1 MHRGVMDYS
10 IYGKNDKYYA
20 GSEEK
25 IGITIDNAD
34 YIIKFQKRS
43 ETGLLNNTFC
53 EYIGCHIFSML
64 GMNVQKT
71 YLGTF
76 HGRSIVL
83 LEDFIK
89 ENQQFVPFN
98 EVGDSSLENDRETY
112 QYSYT
117 DIMRMLEEN
126 TKLTEVLQTISQF
139 WRMYIIDALIGNFD
153 RHGANWGFIKEK
165 NRYTLAPV
173 FDNGSCLFPRIHT
186 DEACLEILDNVDEID
201 KRIYSFPTSQ
211 IQLGN
216 KKSSYY
222 DVISSLQFPEC
233 NQALRNIASKVDFE
247 QIDALIDAIDEISAI
262 QKRFYKIILQ
272 ERFKKILLAALEKL
286 QKGTACD

>member
-1 MHRGVMDYS
+1 MDYS
-10 IYGKNDKYYA
+10 KYAKNDKYYA

-25 IGITIDNAD
+25 ISITIDDAD

-43 ETGLLNNTFC
+43 ETGLLNNTVC

-64 GMNVQKT
+64 GMNVQNT
-71 YLGTF
+71 YLGTYQ
-76 HGRSIVL
+76 GRNIVL
-83 LEDFIK
+83 LADFIK

-98 EVGDSSLENDRETY
+98 EVGDSSLESDRETY

-117 DIMRMLEEN
+117 DIMRMLEGN
-126 TKLTEVLQTISQF
+126 TKLTQVATTISLF
-139 WRMYIIDALIGNFD
+139 WRMYMIDALTGNFD
-153 RHGANWGFIKEK
+153 RHGANWGFIKEN
-165 NRYTLAPV
+165 NRYTLAPI

-186 DEACLEILDNVDEID
+186 DEACLEILDNENEID
-201 KRIYSFPTSQ
+201 KRIFSFPTSQ
-211 IQLGN
+211 IKLGD

-222 DVISSLQFPEC
+222 DVIYSLQFPEC
-233 NQALRNIASKVDFE
+233 NQALQDITSRVDLS
-247 QIDALIDAIDEISAI
+247 QIDALIDEIDEISGI

-272 ERFKKILLAALEKL
+272 ERFKKILLASLEKL